1 MANNPFDPPIVQVKK
16 TLSRGGIATVNRG
29 YGSLKS
35 STTRTRQAPPADQAE
50 WWPENLAD
58 LDDVDVVTVGPTIG
72 QTIGWDGVHWVPKD
86 ALDIDMSTPPTSG
99 QALLYN
105 DVTEKWVPGS
115 VSGGGGV
122 PVGTWENDKT
132 VTFTVAGMTETYMQ
146 GSPINITNVKPVSP
160 THTLTLT
167 SGDMPTASDAAD
179 PEPLGFKSCLY
190 QVFSVNHTPAS
201 SLNATLAFEVI
212 KNGVTVIATQTD
224 AGHTQTERGTV
235 AFYDRDANEGDS
247 YEFRIWFSAGTYNAG
262 PRLDWRAYGVFPS
275 RFGRSTPP
283 LGGVYLYRD
292 IQVLGTSP
300 AWTPSTVLTNIP
312 TWAAG
317 TTGFRVYDNGT
328 YLATSTDANRTYV
341 GSNEMGIVCSR
352 GYDNDTAAGTVTT
365 NATVYNAYIADAANT
380 RIETGSSP
388 LQIRVDRISVP
399 SIPS

>member
-16 TLSRGGIATVNRG
+16 TLSRGGIDTVNRG

-35 STTRTRQAPPADQAE
+35 GTERTRPAPPADQTEA
-50 WWPENLAD
+50 WSANLAD
-58 LDDVDVVTVGPTIG
+58 LDDV
-72 QTIGWDGVHWVPKD
+72 
-86 ALDIDMSTPPTSG
+86 DMSTPPTSG

-115 VSGGGGV
+115 VSGGGGGGGGV

-132 VTFTVAGMTETYMQ
+132 VTFTIAGMTETDMQ
-146 GSPINITNVKPVSP
+146 GSPISITNVKPVSP

-224 AGHTQTERGTV
+224 SGHTQTERGTV

-247 YEFRIWFSAGTYNAG
+247 YEFRIWFSAGTYNVG

-300 AWTPSTVLTNIP
+300 AWTPSTVLTNVP
-312 TWAAG
+312 AWATG

-328 YLATSTDANRTYV
+328 YLAISTDAIRTYV
-341 GSNEMGIVCSR
+341 GSNEMGVVCSR

-365 NATVYNAYIADAANT
+365 NATVYNAYVGDATST